1 MGTSPSLP
9 AAVSAARAKG
19 DAMTRFAAAIALVL
33 AATSIAPL
41 GSDAAATPSS
51 PACSRERSR
60 HARDVLDEFFHPVVA
75 RNDFVLPPNCPFGRD
90 KDMYL
95 EHERHKEVVRRTQY
109 KSLYSDKVFK
119 SEYYVDKHMDNR
131 HMDKIPEGAD
141 TCLADYCDVLRCDEH
156 REWKRSDGRGG
167 VGLIAWATARRCD
180 REKMRGVRHHCEML
194 MHRCFPSAS
203 RVDDDDDD
211 ERASSS
217 SSSASAAV
225 LREHFTRH
233 HCEYLT
239 CESAPH
245 MFERLSG
252 HVAGGRSGGYY
263 VALGLVGSLLAA
275 YYLGWAAWR
284 GGGRRVVR
292 DLKRA
297 RKETW
302 RTTALSWVERAR
314 RAWPIRAV
322 FGGKRRKRKAF

>member
-1 MGTSPSLP
+1 VPSDSEGECDDP
-9 AAVSAARAKG
+9 AA
-19 DAMTRFAAAIALVL
+19 
-33 AATSIAPL
+33 
-41 GSDAAATPSS
+41 
-51 PACSRERSR
+51 
-60 HARDVLDEFFHPVVA
+60 
-75 RNDFVLPPNCPFGRD
+75 
-90 KDMYL
+90 
-95 EHERHKEVVRRTQY
+95 
-109 KSLYSDKVFK
+109 
-119 SEYYVDKHMDNR
+119 
-131 HMDKIPEGAD
+131 AD
-141 TCLADYCDVLRCDEH
+141 
-156 REWKRSDGRGG
+156 SG
-167 VGLIAWATARRCD
+167 
-180 REKMRGVRHHCEML
+180 
-194 MHRCFPSAS
+194 
-203 RVDDDDDD
+203 DDDDD
-211 ERASSS
+211 ERASS